1 MKPVRS
7 IEEQAP
13 PAQAPASVPAQPVPL
28 PAAARAAD
36 ARPAPGKA
44 RRGLRIGLRMVLLLL
59 IAAGLA
65 AAGDAGWRWWTDGR
79 FFAST
84 DDAYV
89 RADVATLASKVA
101 GQVAAIEVRNGDRV
115 RAGDV
120 VVRLDDG
127 DLVLAIEAARGRI
140 ASQEATVARLGRQAD
155 AARAAAEQVAADIA
169 GARAAAD
176 RAGAELA
183 RYAALAARDFAS
195 RSRLDQA
202 QAERHR
208 ATAVLASAEAAL
220 ATARARID
228 VADAETAEAERLL
241 SELSVALARTE
252 RDRGFA
258 TIRAPFDGTVGN
270 RAVQQGEWVQPGAR
284 LLSLVP
290 SQGLWIDANFKE
302 TQLGKLR
309 PGQHVRIEVDALP
322 GAPIDGRVDSFSPA
336 SGAVFSLLPP
346 ENATGNFTKIVQRV
360 PVRVSVPADA
370 DPAGLLRPGLSVVVR
385 IDTRDPGDGRPS
397 GMAAARR

>member
-1 MKPVRS
+1 M
-7 IEEQAP
+7 P
-13 PAQAPASVPAQPVPL
+13 PQPVPL
-28 PAAARAAD
+28 QATAARAAE
-36 ARPAPGKA
+36 APPA
-44 RRGLRIGLRMVLLLL
+44 RRVARLVLRGLL
-59 IAAGLA
+59 ILLVAAGLA
-65 AAGDAGWRWWTDGR
+65 AGGDAAWRWWSDGR
-79 FFAST
+79 FLAST

-101 GQVAAIEVRNGDRV
+101 GHVAAIEVRNGDRV

-140 ASQEATVARLGRQAD
+140 ASQEATVARLSRQAD

-169 GARAAAD
+169 GARAALELAS
-176 RAGAELA
+176 AELA

-208 ATAVLASAEAAL
+208 AAAVLASAEAAL

-241 SELSVALARTE
+241 SELAVALARAE

-290 SQGLWIDANFKE
+290 AQGLWIDANFKE

-309 PGQHVRIEVDALP
+309 PGQHARIEVDALP
-322 GAPIDGRVDSFSPA
+322 GAPIDGQVVAFSPA

-360 PVRVSVPADA
+360 PVRIAVPADA

-385 IDTRDPGDGRPS
+385 IDTRDPGDGRAA
-397 GMAAARR
+397 GVAAARR

>member
-1 MKPVRS
+1 V
-7 IEEQAP
+7 P
-13 PAQAPASVPAQPVPL
+13 PAPAQPVAL
-28 PAAARAAD
+28 AARGQD
-36 ARPAPGKA
+36 ARPAPGLA
-44 RRGLRIGLRMVLLLL
+44 RRGRRLGLRLVLLLL
-59 IAAGLA
+59 VAVGLA

-79 FFAST
+79 FLAST

-101 GQVAAIEVRNGDRV
+101 GHVAAIEVRNGDRV

-140 ASQEATVARLGRQAD
+140 ASQEATVARLSRQAD
-155 AARAAAEQVAADIA
+155 AARSAAEQVVADIA
-169 GARAAAD
+169 GARAALELAS
-176 RAGAELA
+176 AEFA

-208 ATAVLASAEAAL
+208 AAAVLASAEAAL

-241 SELSVALARTE
+241 SEFAVALARAE

-258 TIRAPFDGTVGN
+258 EIRAPFDGTVGN

-290 SQGLWIDANFKE
+290 AQGLWIDANFKE
-302 TQLGKLR
+302 TQLGRLR
-309 PGQHVRIEVDALP
+309 PGQHARIEVDALP
-322 GAPIDGRVDSFSPA
+322 GAPIDGWVVALSPA

-360 PVRVSVPADA
+360 PVRIAVPADA
-370 DPAGLLRPGLSVVVR
+370 DAAGLLRPGLSVVVR
-385 IDTRDPGDGRPS
+385 IDTRDPGDGRAS
-397 GMAAARR
+397 GAAAARR